1 MRGPGTDYFHPGAF
15 GAVVAPKKR
24 KMLTEGGGA
33 LNTFDRRGCAA
44 GLGLQIRNF
53 AIFMGVEF

>member
-1 MRGPGTDYFHPGAF
+1 MTYIL
-15 GAVVAPKKR
+15 
-24 KMLTEGGGA
+24 LTTHLIHVCQRIILPGGA